1 MNRRYAYAP
10 SIVAALF
17 IMLVAAL
24 GLSSSASATVTT
36 CAANP
41 LGAATGYTEFVQNS
55 GQRDAESE
63 GAIAYGGNLNASGM
77 TVGTRLNVPSTYPAL
92 VVNGSSQSFNLQK
105 GSAYVPGHSGNVNF
119 NGGGTYLTTAPI
131 NFTTAFTA
139 LNQLST
145 SLAAVTANGSASVI
159 NTNGSNPAGISL
171 GGNALY
177 LKGTDSNRNVFS
189 VTSS

>member
-1 MNRRYAYAP
+1 M
-10 SIVAALF
+10 
-17 IMLVAAL
+17 
-24 GLSSSASATVTT
+24 
-36 CAANP
+36 
-41 LGAATGYTEFVQNS
+41 
-55 GQRDAESE
+55 
-63 GAIAYGGNLNASGM
+63 
-77 TVGTRLNVPSTYPAL
+77 
-92 VVNGSSQSFNLQK
+92 
-105 GSAYVPGHSGNVNF
+105 NF

-159 NTNGSNPAGISL
+159 NPNGSNPAGISL

-189 VTSS
+189 VTSSQVKNNVAILIEVPAGSTTVINGSGNSAAVKGNMYFKVGSSWTCLLYTSRCV